1 MRKWLFLLAALESLV
16 ACGDQDLI
24 DEPASDLAQVTA
36 TADGGVASAPKTGE
50 IGSACTADADC
61 TVTGTTCLKD
71 LSLTFLSISF
81 PGGHCTKACKA
92 DADCGTGS
100 ACPLVSLQTFL
111 PGISQCLKQCKVASD
126 CREGYRCAAS
136 SFGGIPGLGSGTPTG
151 AAAAT
156 YCLPPMPG
164 GGAVPPGGAPGGGL
178 PGLPG
183 GTTPKPPR

>member
-1 MRKWLFLLAALESLV
+1 MSKWLLLLTAFGSIV
-16 ACGDQDLI
+16 ACGDQDLS
-24 DEPASDLAQVTA
+24 DDSFSEPQAQVA
-36 TADGGVASAPKTGE
+36 APADGGVTSAAVTGE
-50 IGSACTADADC
+50 IGAACTSNADC

-71 LSLTFLSISF
+71 LSLSFLTISF

-92 DADCGTGS
+92 DAECGTGS

-136 SFGGIPGLGSGTPTG
+136 SFGGIPGLGTGKPTG
-151 AAAAT
+151 TAAAT

-164 GGAVPPGGAPGGGL
+164 GGAPPGGAAGGL
-178 PGLPG
+178 PGFPG
-183 GTTPKPPR
+183 GAPPTTPR